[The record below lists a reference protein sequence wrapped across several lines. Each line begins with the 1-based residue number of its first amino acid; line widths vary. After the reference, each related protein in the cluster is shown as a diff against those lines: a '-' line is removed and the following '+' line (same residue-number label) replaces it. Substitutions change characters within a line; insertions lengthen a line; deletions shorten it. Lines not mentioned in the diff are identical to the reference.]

1 MMIKDYISISQI
13 DSNSSIK
20 SLMLYV
26 SVVNNI
32 PIEDLYELDID
43 SLVERY
49 NNSPFDLDSSA
60 RKQAI
65 EIFGNTL
72 YKVECNSITLG
83 EFIDMEY
90 YISEDWLSNISEIV
104 AILYRI
110 AEKEPLKKLKYE
122 EYSEINIDERAKL
135 IFDGVNINDIYG
147 SIIEYVEWRSN
158 IFNSYTFW
166 DDGLDDID
174 PDELE
179 GEEKEIY
186 DEEIERMEL
195 SRKNMWEDILSMVS
209 DGDVTKYNDI
219 LGTNIFLVFNTVAR
233 KISDSRKIN
242 NSNK

>member
-13 DSNSSIK
+13 DTNSSIK

-32 PIEDLYELDID
+32 PIEDLYEIDID

-60 RKQAI
+60 SKKAI

-83 EFIDMEY
+83 EFIDMEH
-90 YISEDWLSNISEIV
+90 YISEDWISNISEIV

-186 DEEIERMEL
+186 DEEIERMGI